1 MAIRGSLMRRSGYR
15 LAALTVAALLRGCGG
30 GFIYT
35 HTLEPL
41 TLDMKQTPM
50 AETEK
55 TGAIK
60 HLSLRKSS
68 ISVEWSSN
76 AIGDIA
82 RKHGLQKVFFA
93 DIETLAVLGV
103 WRQRTVHVYG
113 K

>member
-1 MAIRGSLMRRSGYR
+1 MRCSGYR
-15 LAALTVAALLRGCGG
+15 LAVLVITALLTGCGG

-35 HTLEPL
+35 HTVEPL
-41 TLDMKQTPM
+41 TLDMKRTPV
-50 AETEK
+50 AETMK

-60 HLSLRKSS
+60 HLSLRNSS

-76 AIGDIA
+76 AIGDVA
-82 RKHGLQKVFFA
+82 RKNGLEEVYFA
-93 DIETLAVLGV
+93 DLETLAVLGV